1 MVPSSHGLRHLQRT
15 VGHETAR
22 TFTTR
27 PRAVMSVFSPTQ
39 RSAAA
44 GEGRGHINRRS
55 RHDAALP
62 PAHTHSASSAG
73 QPPEMPNSASE
84 RS

>member
-1 MVPSSHGLRHLQRT
+1 
-15 VGHETAR
+15 
-22 TFTTR
+22 
-27 PRAVMSVFSPTQ
+27 MSVFSPTQ

-44 GEGRGHINRRS
+44 GEGRGHINRRN